1 MSEAQSPDEP
11 RTRILCLLRDG
22 KTADAVRWTG
32 ELAQFQAVELIDLA
46 KPGLDYAELLRRI
59 FAADRVI
66 SW

>member
-1 MSEAQSPDEP
+1 MSEAQSPDDT

-22 KTADAVRWTG
+22 QSADALRWTG
-32 ELAQFQAVELIDLA
+32 ALAQGQAVELVDLA
-46 KPGLDYAELLRRI
+46 KPGLDYTELLRRI

>member
-1 MSEAQSPDEP
+1 MSEAQSPQEP

-22 KTADAVRWTG
+22 QTADALRWTG
-32 ELAQFQAVELIDLA
+32 ALAQCQAVELVDLA
-46 KPGLDYAELLRRI
+46 QPGLDYAALLRRI